1 MNKKLK
7 KIITR
12 SELKGVV
19 ENLKAQNKRI
29 VFTNGCFDLIHIG
42 HIRLLKMAKGEG
54 DVLIVG
60 LNSDSSVSAIKPDRP
75 IIPEDARAEVLSALE
90 MVDYVVIFDEP
101 EPTDLIK
108 EIMPNILVKG
118 GDWKENE
125 VKGREFSDKV
135 KLFPYL
141 EKWSTSSIIT
151 RCKKA

>member
-1 MNKKLK
+1 MK

-19 ENLKAQNKRI
+19 KNLKAQNKKI

-42 HIRLLKMAKGEG
+42 HTRLLKMAKEEG

-60 LNSDSSVSAIKPDRP
+60 LNSDSSVSAIKPNRP
-75 IIPEDARAEVLSALE
+75 IIPENERAEVLSALE
-90 MVDYVVIFDEP
+90 MVDYVVIFSEP
-101 EPTDLIK
+101 EPTDIIK
-108 EIMPNILVKG
+108 EIKPNILVKG
-118 GDWKENE
+118 GDWKEDE

-135 KLFPYL
+135 KLFAYI
-141 EKWSTSSIIT
+141 EKWSTSTIIT